1 MADNAPILEDEQKPA
16 GRSKLIMYAVIA
28 VTLIVEGVVVFYVG
42 KNSQPAPAEATAVI
56 EETTELESEKFGEVQ
71 LALKYKADNYK
82 KGRIRTQVTLSVYA
96 QVDLEAKEKMDEFV
110 LLHNSE
116 IQDAI
121 RTCVA
126 NSEPSFFKEPTKKTI
141 KRQFKNSLEK
151 ILGEGSINE
160 ILVPYW
166 SQMDISD

>member
-1 MADNAPILEDEQKPA
+1 MADNAPISENEQKPA
-16 GRSKLIMYAVIA
+16 GRSKLILYSAIA
-28 VTLIVEGVVVFYVG
+28 VTLIVEAVVVFYVG
-42 KNSQPAPAEATAVI
+42 KNSQSAPAEATAVI
-56 EETTELESEKFGEVQ
+56 EETTELASEKYGEVK
-71 LALKYKADNYK
+71 LAIKYKADNYK

-96 QVDLEAKEKMDEFV
+96 QVELEDKEDMDEFV

-121 RTCVA
+121 RTCIA
-126 NSEPSFFKEPTKKTI
+126 NSEPSFFKEPAKKTI

-166 SQMDISD
+166 SQMDIAD